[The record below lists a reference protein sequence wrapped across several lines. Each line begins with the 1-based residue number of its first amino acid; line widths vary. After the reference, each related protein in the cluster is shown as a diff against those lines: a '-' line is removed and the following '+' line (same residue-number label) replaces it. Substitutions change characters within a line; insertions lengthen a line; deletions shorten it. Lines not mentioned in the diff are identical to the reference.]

1 MKLHLM
7 KFLSTM
13 SFTVDCLW
21 SLAPVTN
28 LALLAPVLGCL
39 LAEMALLG
47 ILIVLDSEFIS
58 VRFRISE
65 AKIWTNNKHPKMV
78 KMGGSFEKDIYFV

>member
-1 MKLHLM
+1 MVVGSSH
-7 KFLSTM
+7 
-13 SFTVDCLW
+13 V
-21 SLAPVTN
+21 
-28 LALLAPVLGCL
+28 ALLAPVLGCL

-58 VRFRISE
+58 VRFRIRE